1 MTRYER
7 MRAMRKRRCLTYNQ
21 IALILNVKADKYA
34 RCERGEQDTP
44 AQILISL
51 AEYYK
56 VSIDYIL
63 GLTDNPEPYRR
74 KR

>member
-1 MTRYER
+1 
-7 MRAMRKRRCLTYNQ
+7 MRKRQCLTYNQ

-44 AQILISL
+44 AQILVPL
-51 AEYYK
+51 AKYYK

-63 GLTDNPEPYRR
+63 GLTDNPKPYIAER
-74 KR
+74 